1 MVPLVHE
8 SLGPGVSLYVDHSST
23 AQFHVKVAIYL
34 DEDGINLWL
43 AALRNSTTLQSTSTS
58 NLLQLFPLAMAFLAS
73 NLDLLGKITFIV
85 ESYFFVDAL
94 LVLQV
99 CW

>member
-1 MVPLVHE
+1 MIPLVQE
-8 SLGPGVSLYVDHSST
+8 SLSPGVSLHADPSST
-23 AQFHVKVAIYL
+23 AQIRVKVAINL

-43 AALRNSTTLQSTSTS
+43 AALRNSTTIQNISTS
-58 NLLQLFPLAMAFLAS
+58 NLLQLFPLAMGLLAS

-85 ESYFFVDAL
+85 ESYLFVDAL